1 MAKVNEVRV
10 KLHDDEIVE
19 ASLKGSSI
27 LALGFPRSKRN
38 VPMIKGTLN
47 QKIGIYMLIGRNK
60 PPSAKLEVYIGH
72 AQNISN
78 RLSSHHSQKMIESN
92 NWFETVVFFDSKGD
106 MTVRNALAVEGTLI
120 DVCKQNNRWKTS
132 NMKGTSEDPDTEEK
146 YVADTIEKSI
156 ILSRILGW
164 DVFRDFRV
172 TTNKAPRDKEV
183 DVPNSNRRSEVF
195 IYQGKNINAK
205 MTADTSGKLIVLKGA
220 EACFKTTNSTSD
232 YLKSFRNELLRKGIL
247 IPAGNKLVFSRDFE
261 FSRPSTAGS
270 VITGYGVNGNAIWKL
285 EDGTTYGDWL
295 NRS

>member
-38 VPMIKGTLN
+38 NPMIKGTLN
-47 QKIGIYMLIGRNK
+47 QKIGVYMLIGRNK

-78 RLSSHHSQKMIESN
+78 RLSSHHSQKMIESD
-92 NWFETVVFFDSKGD
+92 NWFETVVIFDSKGD

-132 NMKGTSEDPDTEEK
+132 NIKGTSEDPDIEEK
-146 YVADTIEKSI
+146 YVVDTIEKSV

-172 TTNKAPRDKEV
+172 TTNKAQRDKEV
-183 DVPNSNRRSEVF
+183 DLPTSDRRSEVF
-195 IYQGKNINAK
+195 LFQGKNFSAR
-205 MTADTSGKLIVLKGA
+205 MTANTSGKLIVLKGA
-220 EACFKTTNSTSD
+220 EASSSTTRSTSN
-232 YLKSFRNELLRKGIL
+232 YLKLLRNELLRKGVL
-247 IPAGNKLVFSRDFE
+247 IRAGDKLVFSRDFE

-270 VITGYGVNGNAIWKL
+270 VIMGYGVNGNAIWQL
-285 EDGTTYGDWL
+285 EDGTTYGEWL